1 MKRKSLLLIIV
12 VAFASVTGFAD
23 GAARLVKYHANDIIA
38 IKAKLRYTTLIE
50 LPPTEKILAAA
61 SGDKDFWVI
70 DVAQNFCF
78 LHPAKTG
85 IHSNLNLITD
95 KGNVYSFTLDE
106 VTGEPD
112 LKVIVEPSDSSL
124 MAASTSAGPKF
135 VSAEELD
142 SYKAQLQRTKLQA
155 DDAVN
160 RFRSEYPT
168 KDVKF
173 DYHFKNERPFNI
185 SALYHDDK
193 FTYIKSNAGEKFAV
207 YEIKD
212 DKPNLVEFQLKD
224 GTYVLPK
231 IVDRGYFEIGKK
243 HLSFERKQ

>member
-1 MKRKSLLLIIV
+1 MKKSLVAILLI
-12 VAFASVTGFAD
+12 ASVHSFAE
-23 GAARLVKYHANDIIA
+23 GAARLVKYHANDIIG

-70 DVAQNFCF
+70 DVSQNVCF
-78 LHPAKTG
+78 LHPAKSG

-106 VTGEPD
+106 ATGDPD
-112 LKVIVEPSDSSL
+112 LKVIIEPSDGSV
-124 MAASTSAGPKF
+124 MAASTSSSPKF
-135 VSAEELD
+135 ISADELD
-142 SYKAQLQRTKLQA
+142 SYRAQLQMTKLQA

-160 RFRSEYPT
+160 RFRSNYPT

-173 DYHFKNERPFNI
+173 DYHYKHQKPFNI
-185 SALYHDDK
+185 SAVYHDDK
-193 FTYIKSNAGEKFAV
+193 FTYIKSDAAEKFAV

-212 DKPNLVEFQLKD
+212 GKPNLIEFQLKD
-224 GTYVLPK
+224 GTYVIPK
-231 IVDRGYFEIGKK
+231 IVDKGYLEIGKK
-243 HLSFERKQ
+243 HLSFERKPQ

>member
-1 MKRKSLLLIIV
+1 MKKCLLAVLIAV
-12 VAFASVTGFAD
+12 ASVPSFAD
-23 GAARLVKYHANDIIA
+23 SAARTVKYHSNDIIA

-70 DVAQNFCF
+70 DVAHNFCF
-78 LHPAKTG
+78 LHPAKNG

-106 VTGEPD
+106 VAGDPD
-112 LKVIVEPSDSSL
+112 LKVIIEPSD
-124 MAASTSAGPKF
+124 AGVITASNGTQPKF
-135 VSAEELD
+135 VSADELD
-142 SYKAQLQRTKLQA
+142 SYKAQLQVVRLQA
-155 DDAVN
+155 DDVVN
-160 RFRSEYPT
+160 KFKSDYPT

-173 DYHFKNERPFNI
+173 DYRYKDDKPFNI
-185 SALYHDDK
+185 AALYHDDK
-193 FTYIKSNAGEKFAV
+193 FTYIKSDAAEKFTV
-207 YEIKD
+207 YEMKD

-231 IVDRGYFEIGKK
+231 IVDKGYLEIGKK
-243 HLSFERKQ
+243 HLTFERKQ

>member
-1 MKRKSLLLIIV
+1 MKKRLLAIV
-12 VAFASVTGFAD
+12 LFANAHGFAD
-23 GAARLVKYHANDIIA
+23 GAARLVKYHANDIIS

-61 SGDKDFWVI
+61 SGDKDFWMI
-70 DVAQNFCF
+70 DVSQNFCF

-106 VTGEPD
+106 VPGDPD
-112 LKVIVEPSDSSL
+112 LKVVVEPSDPSII
-124 MAASTSAGPKF
+124 AASTSSTPKF
-135 VSAEELD
+135 ISADELD
-142 SYKAQLQRTKLQA
+142 RYRSQLQMTKLQA

-160 RFRSEYPT
+160 KFRSDYPT

-173 DYHFKNERPFNI
+173 DYRYQRQKPFNI

-193 FTYIKSNAGEKFAV
+193 FTYIKSDAAEKFTV
-207 YEIKD
+207 YELKD
-212 DKPNLVEFQLKD
+212 GKPNLIEFQLRD
-224 GTYVLPK
+224 GTYVIPK
-231 IVDRGYFEIGKK
+231 IVDKGYLEIGKK
-243 HLSFERKQ
+243 HLGFERKQ